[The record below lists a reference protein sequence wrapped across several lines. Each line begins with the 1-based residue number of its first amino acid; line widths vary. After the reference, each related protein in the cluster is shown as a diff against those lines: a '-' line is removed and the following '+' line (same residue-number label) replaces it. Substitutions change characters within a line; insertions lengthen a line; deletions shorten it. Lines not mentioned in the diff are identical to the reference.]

1 MGAIIGYIT
10 NWLAIKMLF
19 RPHEEKFIFGM
30 KVPFTPG
37 LIPKEQKRIAKSVG
51 KAVGEHLLSEETVVE
66 ALSSEKVHIH
76 LKKLIENKVDMI
88 ANESITIREVLD
100 KGFKEQF
107 FYIQD
112 RIKNNIEDLV
122 MKNLKKP
129 EVKEKIKGYI
139 KEKIAEFL
147 QKDINQEE
155 TMVRLKEFL
164 KVKALNMITS
174 EKNQHKLQEGVKAEI
189 YGLCEE
195 GITLK
200 DITSEGVFYR
210 LEEVIMD
217 NKAII
222 AMYINNMVKE
232 PEVEEKLRN
241 VIDSAIAS
249 NVNPLVAMFLNND
262 NIYNKVISFI
272 EGYLKEEKNQEDVV
286 MVLQKVLKNIS
297 YVKIAKILD
306 KEETLDMI
314 SKNVVEVIAKEKT
327 LYKIITLVGESV
339 NEYGTLENLL
349 GAMDENFYVKIDNF
363 ISITISQI
371 LNSKDT
377 ETVVNKVIENII
389 NKVLDVE
396 VKNLIVD
403 KVAFKEVA
411 VNWGEK
417 LFNRFIKNEAVK
429 VIALLDISQIVEEQI
444 TKFPVAFAEE
454 IIVDIA
460 RKELNAITWLGA
472 LLGGLIG
479 ILSPVIAML

>member
-37 LIPKEQKRIAKSVG
+37 LIPKEQKRVAKSVG

-88 ANESITIREVLD
+88 TNGAITIGEILD

-112 RIKNNIEDLV
+112 RIKNNLENL
-122 MKNLKKP
+122 MMENLKKP
-129 EVKEKIKGYI
+129 KVKEKIIWYI

-147 QKDINQEE
+147 RKDINQEE
-155 TMVRLKEFL
+155 AIV
-164 KVKALNMITS
+164 KVKEILKIRALNMITS
-174 EKNQHKLQEGVKAEI
+174 EKNQHKFQEGVKAEI
-189 YGLCEE
+189 YGLCEK

-200 DITSEGVFYR
+200 DIISEGAFYR

-286 MVLQKVLKNIS
+286 MILQKVVKNIS
-297 YVKIAKILD
+297 DVKITKILD

-314 SKNVVEVIAKEKT
+314 SRNVVEVIAKEKT
-327 LYKIITLVGESV
+327 LDKLIASVGESV

-349 GAMDENFYVKIDNF
+349 GAIDENFYVKIDGF

-377 ETVVNKVIENII
+377 EAVVNKIIENII

-396 VKNLIVD
+396 VKNIIVD

-429 VIALLDISQIVEEQI
+429 VITLLDISQIVEEQI
-444 TKFPVAFAEE
+444 TKFPVEFAEE

>member
-19 RPHEEKFIFGM
+19 RPHEQKFIFGM

-66 ALSSEKVHIH
+66 ALSSEKVYIH

-122 MKNLKKP
+122 MKNLKKS
-129 EVKEKIKGYI
+129 EVKEKTKGYI

-327 LYKIITLVGESV
+327 LDKLITLVGESV

-417 LFNRFIKNEAVK
+417 LFNRFINNEAVK

>member
-30 KVPFTPG
+30 KVPFTPA

-51 KAVGEHLLSEETVVE
+51 KAVGEHLLSEETVVA
-66 ALSSEKVHIH
+66 ALSSEKVHVH
-76 LKKLIENKVDMI
+76 LKKLIEDKVDV
-88 ANESITIREVLD
+88 ITSGTITVRQALEI
-100 KGFKEQF
+100 GFKEQF
-107 FYIQD
+107 LGIEE
-112 RIKNNIEDLV
+112 RIKNNIQSLV
-122 MKNLKKP
+122 IKNLRKP
-129 EVKEKIKGYI
+129 EVKEKILWDI
-139 KEKIAEFL
+139 KEKIGEFL
-147 QKDINQEE
+147 KKDINQEKSIE
-155 TMVRLKEFL
+155 
-164 KVKALNMITS
+164 KVKEVLKIKALDMVTS
-174 EKNQHKLQEGVKAEI
+174 EKSQHKLQQVVKNEI
-189 YGLCEE
+189 YGLCED

-200 DITSEGVFYR
+200 DITGENVLYR

-217 NKAII
+217 NKAVI

-262 NIYNKVISFI
+262 NIYNKVISFMDV
-272 EGYLKEEKNQEDVV
+272 YLKEDKNQEDIVTI
-286 MVLQKVLKNIS
+286 LQKD
-297 YVKIAKILD
+297 VKIAKILD
-306 KEETLDMI
+306 KEENLDMI
-314 SKNVVEVIAKEKT
+314 SKNVVEVIAKEKI
-327 LYKIITLVGESV
+327 LDKLVTLVGEGV
-339 NEYGTLENLL
+339 NEYGTLGNLL
-349 GAMDENFYVKIDNF
+349 GSINENFYGEIDNF
-363 ISITISQI
+363 LSNTISQI
-371 LNSKDT
+371 LTSKGT
-377 ETVVNKVIENII
+377 ETVINKIIESTI
-389 NKVLDVE
+389 NKVLEVE
-396 VKNLIVD
+396 VKSLISD
-403 KVAFKEVA
+403 KAAFKEVA